1 MTEQQAP
8 SKSKTARSSPPPDA
22 GHIPMTE
29 EMDSAKWTLPPFK
42 VVGLGLLVFGALFG
56 LAFLLAKPPAAAEGS
71 IDNVVAVSLPANEVM
86 VGINVNFIN
95 ALEKKTFYLRGARAV
110 LVKADGQEL
119 TDTAASSV
127 DFDRYFQ
134 AFPEL
139 KQNAIDALRPEL
151 KLQPGE
157 RARGMIIVTFPVD
170 KAEFERRKSLAVV
183 LDPYD
188 HLPVVIN
195 AKK

>member
-1 MTEQQAP
+1 
-8 SKSKTARSSPPPDA
+8 
-22 GHIPMTE
+22 
-29 EMDSAKWTLPPFK
+29 
-42 VVGLGLLVFGALFG
+42 
-56 LAFLLAKPPAAAEGS
+56 
-71 IDNVVAVSLPANEVM
+71 
-86 VGINVNFIN
+86 
-95 ALEKKTFYLRGARAV
+95 
-110 LVKADGQEL
+110 
-119 TDTAASSV
+119 
-127 DFDRYFQ
+127 
-134 AFPEL
+134 L